1 MPNTYPN
8 KCSYSVIIDYR
19 AQNETIEELERMGF
33 KVIPTLKVPALYD
46 AINGHA
52 DIQVFKTKSGLIVA
66 PEVFEYYKNTL
77 SDVNII
83 KGSNKLQN
91 VYPYDISYNC
101 ANLGNYLICKRL
113 HTTIEILEYGLRYK
127 KEILNVNQ
135 GYSKCSV
142 CIINEN
148 AIITAD
154 KSIAKVCKEHKI
166 DVLEIDEGY
175 IELNGMNYGFIG
187 GATGLIDKSTLA
199 VNGEIKTHPNS
210 DSIISFAK
218 NHGVDIIELK
228 KGNLYD
234 VGSIFTV

>member
-1 MPNTYPN
+1 MPNNPSN
-8 KCSYSVIIDYR
+8 KCSKRIIVDYR
-19 AQNETIEELERMGF
+19 TQKETIEELERMGF
-33 KVIPTLKVPALYD
+33 EIIPTLKIPILYD

-52 DIQVFKTKSGLIVA
+52 DIQIFKTQSGLIVA

-77 SDVNII
+77 PDVNVI

-91 VYPYDISYNC
+91 EYPYDISYNC
-101 ANLGNYLICKRL
+101 ANFGNYLICKRL
-113 HTTIEILEYGLRYK
+113 YTTIEIIEYGLRYK
-127 KEILNVNQ
+127 KKILSVNQ
-135 GYSKCSV
+135 GYSKCSI

-154 KSIAKVCKEHKI
+154 KSIAKVCKENKI
-166 DVLEIDEGY
+166 DVLEIAEGY

-187 GATGLIDKSTLA
+187 GATGLIDKTTLA

-210 DSIISFAK
+210 DNIISFAK
-218 NHGVDIIELK
+218 NHGVDIVELK

-234 VGSIFTV
+234 IGSIFIV